1 MKREFVCKWKTLT
14 RAGLDDIL
22 DEVFAKIQVQ
32 QLIERVVN
40 DEPNCS
46 ARFLP
51 GLSGQGIHAELGV
64 EHPRPARDAAKFYM
78 QPMPGI
84 RSPGRARN

>member
-14 RAGLDDIL
+14 RAELDEIL

-40 DEPNCS
+40 DEPS
-46 ARFLP
+46 
-51 GLSGQGIHAELGV
+51 
-64 EHPRPARDAAKFYM
+64 
-78 QPMPGI
+78 
-84 RSPGRARN
+84 